1 MPASTETR
9 GGGVAEASRSV
20 NTTMRRYGPY
30 IDGAERQP
38 ASGDYFETQDP
49 YSGESWALVARC
61 TAKDVDDAVAAAKRA
76 FDGWSGLRP
85 SQRGRMLRNFAD
97 AIVANA

>member
-9 GGGVAEASRSV
+9 GGALAQTSRPSDA
-20 NTTMRRYGPY
+20 TIRRYGPY

-61 TAKDVDDAVAAAKRA
+61 TRTSESMTTRGSRTV
-76 FDGWSGLRP
+76 SIMP
-85 SQRGRMLRNFAD
+85 SA
-97 AIVANA
+97 